1 MPFNRLFSKIIR
13 RRMVEINNTLDHP
26 VQSQDTVF
34 NTLITN
40 LPQTQFGLDHG
51 FSPLEA
57 TPSLSEFKKKIPLR
71 SYDDIKPWI
80 IKSQAGESD
89 VLWPGKTQWFAK
101 SSGTSS
107 DRSKYLPVTKE
118 ALKTGHYKGGRDLLA
133 MFCEQVP
140 HAPLY
145 GGKHLIIG
153 GSSKLHSDVS
163 GSYSGD
169 LSAIIIRNLP
179 PWVEM
184 RRTPG
189 RKITMLD
196 DWEKKVELMAEKVV
210 KEDVRILAGIPS
222 WMLIVTK
229 RVLEIS
235 GAKTLDE
242 VWPNLWLYMHGGVGF
257 APYKAEF
264 DRLIKSENMHYIQT
278 YNASEGFFAIQDDLQ
293 RDDMALLLSHGI
305 YYEFIPLAELNS
317 EKPRTL
323 TAEQLELNGEYE
335 LVISTNAGLWRY
347 KLGDIIRITCT
358 APLRIVI
365 MGRTSSFLNVVGE
378 ELMIAQTELAL
389 SRAFR
394 ASPHHLKDFIV
405 APRFDIDSGNPI
417 GHEWVI
423 ECATIPSSLIAE
435 DLAIKI
441 DHELRSVNSDY
452 DAKRSG
458 SMILSMPII
467 NFVPPGTFEK
477 WLSSHNKLGG
487 QHKIPR
493 LSNSRQMLDELLV
506 ITNR

>member
-1 MPFNRLFSKIIR
+1 
-13 RRMVEINNTLDHP
+13 MVEINDTLNHP
-26 VQSQDTVF
+26 VKSQDVVF
-34 NTLITN
+34 RTLMAT
-40 LPQTQFGLDHG
+40 LPQTQFGSDHG
-51 FSPLEA
+51 FLSAESS
-57 TPSLSEFKKKIPLR
+57 PSLKEFQKNIPLR
-71 SYDDIKPWI
+71 TYDEIKPWI
-80 IKSQAGESD
+80 LRSQAGERD

-101 SSGTSS
+101 SSGTTS

-153 GSSKLHSDVS
+153 GSSKLHSDDS
-163 GSYSGD
+163 GSSSGD

-196 DWEKKVELMAEKVV
+196 DWEKKVDLMAEKVV
-210 KEDVRILAGIPS
+210 YEDVRILAGIPS
-222 WMLIVTK
+222 WMLVVTK

-264 DRLIKSENMHYIQT
+264 DRLIQSDNMHYMET
-278 YNASEGFFAIQDDLQ
+278 YNASEGFFAIQDDLM

-305 YYEFIPLAELNS
+305 FYEFIPLSELDSKN
-317 EKPRTL
+317 PQTL
-323 TAEQLELNGEYE
+323 TTEELQINREYE
-335 LVISTNAGLWRY
+335 LVISTSAGLWRY
-347 KLGDIIRITCT
+347 KLGDIIRVTCT

-365 MGRTSSFLNVVGE
+365 VGRTSSFLNVVGE

-394 ASPHHLKDFIV
+394 SSPHHVQDFIV

-423 ECATIPSSLIAE
+423 ECTTNPSSTTAT
-435 DLAIKI
+435 DLANKL
-441 DHELRSVNSDY
+441 DLELRSVNSDY

-467 NFVPPGTFEK
+467 NFVSPGTFEK

-493 LSNSRQMLDELLV
+493 LSNSRQLLDELLV